1 MAVNILETVKGYLSP
16 DLISKASNMLGESES
31 GVSKALSGL
40 VPAVFGGLISKATT
54 GSQAG
59 ANEVLALS
67 KESYQSGF
75 PGNVAN
81 MLNGGL
87 LTGGASM
94 LENFFGNK
102 LQSILSAVAS
112 FAGIKSSSANSLFN
126 VAAPLATGALGK
138 HAVENNLNASGLSS
152 FLQSQ
157 KANVA
162 AMLPAGLS
170 GILGLSG
177 LSSSLS
183 SAGSEARQAVS
194 DVGGQATDTYQR
206 KGGINWLAWLLLL
219 AGVAAL
225 IWFLSK
231 GCNNESKETSSTD
244 TSTTMTTPPPDT
256 STKVAAPPMMPAREL
271 LKVKLADGTEMAAF
285 KGGVEDQLVAC
296 LNDASCTA
304 GKDKW
309 FDFDNINFKTA
320 SAALTDSSAA
330 QVSNIVAILKAY
342 PKAKIKIGGYTDKTG
357 DAAANKKLSQQRAD
371 AVMNAIKAG
380 GATASQLM
388 GAEGYGSEFAKVD
401 ASASDEERKVD
412 RRIAVQLREKPPTP

>member
-1 MAVNILETVKGYLSP
+1 MAVNILETVKGYLTP
-16 DLISKASNMLGESES
+16 DLVSKAGNMLGESES
-31 GVSKALSGL
+31 GISKALTGL
-40 VPAVFGGLISKATT
+40 VPAVFGGLISKATS

-75 PGNVAN
+75 PGNITN
-81 MLNGGL
+81 MLSGGL
-87 LTGGASM
+87 LTGGTSM

-102 LQSILSAVAS
+102 LQSIIGAVAS
-112 FAGIKSSSANSLFN
+112 FAGIKSSSAHSLFN
-126 VAAPLATGALGK
+126 VATPLATGALGR
-138 HAVENNLNASGLSS
+138 HAVENNLDAGGFSS
-152 FLQSQ
+152 FLKSQ

-162 AMLPAGLS
+162 AMLPAGLNNVL
-170 GILGLSG
+170 GLVGLSG
-177 LSSSLS
+177 LSS
-183 SAGSEARQAVS
+183 AGTEAREM
-194 DVGGQATDTYQR
+194 VGDAGDYTRDMYQR
-206 KGGINWLAWLLLL
+206 KGGVNWLAWLLLL
-219 AGVAAL
+219 AGIAAA

-231 GCNNESKETSSTD
+231 GGNNESKN
-244 TSTTMTTPPPDT
+244 TTPPPDT
-256 STKVAAPPMMPAREL
+256 TAAATAPPDTTTKMATPVVPMRES
-271 LKVKLADGTEMAAF
+271 LKVKLAGGTEINAF

-296 LNDASCTA
+296 LNDSSCKP

-342 PKAKIKIGGYTDKTG
+342 QKAKIKIGGYTDKTG

-380 GATASQLM
+380 GANAAQLV
-388 GAEGYGSEFAKVD
+388 GAEGYGSAFAKVD
-401 ASASDEERKVD
+401 AAASDEARKVD

>member
-1 MAVNILETVKGYLSP
+1 MAVNIIETIKGYLTP

-40 VPAVFGGLISKATT
+40 VPAVFGGLISKATS

-75 PGNVAN
+75 PGNITN
-81 MLNGGL
+81 MLSGGL
-87 LTGGASM
+87 TTGGGGM

-102 LQSILSAVAS
+102 LQSIISAIAS
-112 FAGIKSSSANSLFN
+112 FAGIKSSSAHSLFN
-126 VAAPLATGALGK
+126 VATPLATGALGK
-138 HAVENNLNASGLSS
+138 YAMENNLDANGLSS

-170 GILGLSG
+170 GVLGLSG
-177 LSSSLS
+177 LTSSMSPV
-183 SAGSEARQAVS
+183 GSEARQTVS
-194 DVGGQATDTYQR
+194 DTTAYAKDTYER
-206 KGGINWLAWLLLL
+206 KGGTNWLVWILLL

-225 IWFLSK
+225 LWFLTR
-231 GCNNESKETSSTD
+231 GCNNESKSTTTGD
-244 TSTTMTTPPPDT
+244 STTMTTMPSDT
-256 STKVAAPPMMPAREL
+256 STKMAPAPAMPPRESM
-271 LKVKLADGTEMAAF
+271 KVKLADGTEINAF
-285 KGGVEDQLVAC
+285 KGGVEDQLVTC
-296 LNDASCTA
+296 LNDASCAA

-309 FDFDNINFKTA
+309 FDFDNINFKTG
-320 SAALTDSSAA
+320 SATLTDSSAA

-357 DAAANKKLSQQRAD
+357 NADANKKLSQQRAD
-371 AVMNAIKAG
+371 AVMNAIKTG
-380 GATASQLM
+380 GANASQLV

-401 ASASDEERKVD
+401 ASASDEARKVD
-412 RRIAVQLREKPPTP
+412 RRIAVQLREK

>member
-1 MAVNILETVKGYLSP
+1 MAVNILETVKGYLTP
-16 DLISKASNMLGESES
+16 DLISKAGNMLGESES
-31 GVSKALSGL
+31 GISKALSGL
-40 VPAVFGGLISKATT
+40 VPAVFGGLISKATS

-59 ANEVLALS
+59 ANEVLVLS

-75 PGNVAN
+75 PGNITN
-81 MLNGGL
+81 MLSGGI

-94 LENFFGNK
+94 LENFFGSK
-102 LQSILSAVAS
+102 LQSIIGAIAS

-126 VAAPLATGALGK
+126 MATPLATGALGK
-138 HAVENNLNASGLSS
+138 YAVENNLDAGGLSS

-177 LSSSLS
+177 VSNTVS
-183 SAGSEARQAVS
+183 SAGAEARGAAS
-194 DVGGQATDTYQR
+194 NVGDYATDTYQR
-206 KGGINWLAWLLLL
+206 KSGVNWLAWLLLL

-231 GCNNESKETSSTD
+231 GCNNESKSITPTD

-256 STKVAAPPMMPAREL
+256 ATKMAAPPMMPARES
-271 LKVKLADGTEMAAF
+271 LKVKLADGSEINAF
-285 KGGVEDQLVAC
+285 KGGVEDQLVSC

-380 GATASQLM
+380 GANAGQLV
-388 GAEGYGSEFAKVD
+388 GAEGYGSAFAKVD
-401 ASASDEERKVD
+401 ASASDEARKVD
-412 RRIAVQLREKPPTP
+412 RRIAVQLREK